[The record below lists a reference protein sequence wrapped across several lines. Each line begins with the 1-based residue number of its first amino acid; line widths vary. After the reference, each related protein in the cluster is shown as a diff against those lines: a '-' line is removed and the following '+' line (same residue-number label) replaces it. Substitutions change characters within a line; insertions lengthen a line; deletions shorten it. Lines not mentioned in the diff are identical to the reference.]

1 MSTNECTAFMH
12 YSKKKVFLPIPL
24 LYFSLIWYQW
34 YQNVLT
40 GALSKGLA
48 LFELLC
54 LIFVRVCFVLCYCM
68 DCFGRYGLGKG
79 SHTHMYVGRYV
90 KCAFA
95 YGKFD
100 LTDVT
105 LCGRQDIKI
114 QLLTSLS
121 IYLMKREVSNTV
133 IKKKR
138 KKKRKK
144 LHLFTWKSIASE
156 MWSPVS
162 ADFTDSWI
170 ALHGNLRGI
179 VSESGLQWAVT
190 LQRVEL
196 LYMETLGIL
205 LQKVVSNEW
214 WLYRECWFTWNL
226 EEYCF
231 RKWSPVSGDF
241 TESWIALHGTLR
253 SIATESGLRRVVS
266 SRWSFVRGFLCQND
280 VCCLFKTVVLLH
292 CLFPGPVYLL
302 WLPLFYFWVCWFLT
316 HFVLVNRTFMYD
328 IVEIIIYS

>member
-1 MSTNECTAFMH
+1 
-12 YSKKKVFLPIPL
+12 
-24 LYFSLIWYQW
+24 
-34 YQNVLT
+34 
-40 GALSKGLA
+40 
-48 LFELLC
+48 
-54 LIFVRVCFVLCYCM
+54 M

-162 ADFTDSWI
+162 ADFTDS
-170 ALHGNLRGI
+170 
-179 VSESGLQWAVT
+179 
-190 LQRVEL
+190 
-196 LYMETLGIL
+196 
-205 LQKVVSNEW
+205 
-214 WLYRECWFTWNL
+214 
-226 EEYCF
+226 
-231 RKWSPVSGDF
+231 
-241 TESWIALHGTLR
+241 
-253 SIATESGLRRVVS
+253 
-266 SRWSFVRGFLCQND
+266 
-280 VCCLFKTVVLLH
+280 
-292 CLFPGPVYLL
+292 
-302 WLPLFYFWVCWFLT
+302 
-316 HFVLVNRTFMYD
+316 
-328 IVEIIIYS
+328 